1 MENEIL
7 ELLKLNDKALS
18 VYDIYDALNLKT
30 TEDLKNLMKEL
41 NKLEDNLQIYRT
53 KKDNYLLFQ
62 NCHLKVGTFIGNKKG
77 FGFVDI
83 DGDDDVHI
91 AQANTN
97 NAVHGDRV
105 IVEITSQKGKDLD
118 GRIVRI
124 VDRKLD
130 NMVGEYYVDKNGFG
144 AIKLDNDKINIQI
157 TVPRELS
164 LSAVPGHKVLVKV
177 TNKLKG
183 NNYNGQIIKILGH
196 KTDPGVDILSV
207 AAKYNINDE
216 FSKEVM
222 EEVEKIPDSVSL
234 EEMKGRKD
242 LRDEIIFTIDGDDT
256 KDIDDAISVKKLENG
271 NYILGVHIADVSY
284 YVREN
289 TKLDEEAYERG
300 TSVYLADRV
309 IPMLPRKLSNGICSL
324 NPNVARLAMSCTME
338 IDESGNV
345 VDYDIFESVIQ
356 SRIQMTYKKVNKI
369 LKN

>member
-144 AIKLDNDKINIQI
+144 AIKLDNDKINIWI
-157 TVPRELS
+157 
-164 LSAVPGHKVLVKV
+164 
-177 TNKLKG
+177 
-183 NNYNGQIIKILGH
+183 
-196 KTDPGVDILSV
+196 
-207 AAKYNINDE
+207 
-216 FSKEVM
+216 
-222 EEVEKIPDSVSL
+222 
-234 EEMKGRKD
+234 
-242 LRDEIIFTIDGDDT
+242 
-256 KDIDDAISVKKLENG
+256 
-271 NYILGVHIADVSY
+271 
-284 YVREN
+284 
-289 TKLDEEAYERG
+289 
-300 TSVYLADRV
+300 
-309 IPMLPRKLSNGICSL
+309 
-324 NPNVARLAMSCTME
+324 
-338 IDESGNV
+338 
-345 VDYDIFESVIQ
+345 
-356 SRIQMTYKKVNKI
+356 
-369 LKN
+369 

>member
-124 VDRKLD
+124 VDKKLD
-130 NMVGEYYVDKNGFG
+130 NMVGE
-144 AIKLDNDKINIQI
+144 
-157 TVPRELS
+157 
-164 LSAVPGHKVLVKV
+164 
-177 TNKLKG
+177 
-183 NNYNGQIIKILGH
+183 
-196 KTDPGVDILSV
+196 
-207 AAKYNINDE
+207 
-216 FSKEVM
+216 
-222 EEVEKIPDSVSL
+222 
-234 EEMKGRKD
+234 
-242 LRDEIIFTIDGDDT
+242 
-256 KDIDDAISVKKLENG
+256 
-271 NYILGVHIADVSY
+271 
-284 YVREN
+284 
-289 TKLDEEAYERG
+289 
-300 TSVYLADRV
+300 
-309 IPMLPRKLSNGICSL
+309 
-324 NPNVARLAMSCTME
+324 
-338 IDESGNV
+338 
-345 VDYDIFESVIQ
+345 
-356 SRIQMTYKKVNKI
+356 
-369 LKN
+369 